1 MGYRHLH
8 RPKAWANVEADLKIR
23 TGVKLRLA
31 TEARTLLT
39 ERSGFRSSIGVTMAS
54 MFPPTIN
61 VKPPASRFCI
71 QSVDRWRIAVDKRA
85 RLRLSLESVMGA
97 PTSRELSIR
106 ERAYH
111 LIQQKIVSGELTSG
125 TAISELSLAKELSS
139 SRTPVREAI
148 GQLVSEGVLEQIPN
162 RGTIV
167 AQFTRHD
174 ILELYELRKRL
185 KSTPLKRSRSKR
197 STVQTRNGCMVW
209 STKFMCSTRNW
220 SLLTDRFNQEQMQ
233 RFVRADLAYHT
244 LLLRLAANRRIL
256 KVVQDTRLLMRIFS
270 MRREGH
276 DPGLLVQIH
285 RFHREILDAVV
296 AGNGEAAKRLLR
308 EHIQLS
314 RQERLQ
320 SIRPLGKGIISSRST
335 TLCS

>member
-1 MGYRHLH
+1 
-8 RPKAWANVEADLKIR
+8 
-23 TGVKLRLA
+23 
-31 TEARTLLT
+31 
-39 ERSGFRSSIGVTMAS
+39 
-54 MFPPTIN
+54 
-61 VKPPASRFCI
+61 
-71 QSVDRWRIAVDKRA
+71 
-85 RLRLSLESVMGA
+85 MGA
-97 PTSRELSIR
+97 PISRELSIR

-125 TAISELSLAKELSS
+125 TAISELSLAKELNS

-174 ILELYELRKRL
+174 ILELYELREALEVYAVEKVAQQKIDSSDQERL
-185 KSTPLKRSRSKR
+185 YGLVDEIHVLHEELVTAHGSR
-197 STVQTRNGCMVW
+197 
-209 STKFMCSTRNW
+209 
-220 SLLTDRFNQEQMQ
+220 LNQEQMQ

-320 SIRPLGKGIISSRST
+320 SFDHWERESSLSQSLPVFMSLPISDQ
-335 TLCS
+335 